1 MHRTADTLKCVSI
14 VMKSEEFTCRK
25 CGFKKSVKYE

>member
-1 MHRTADTLKCVSI
+1 MHRTADTLKCVS
-14 VMKSEEFTCRK
+14 VAMKPKEFTCRK